1 MKITCPVITANR
13 FPSSMHLSLA
23 IGQAL
28 LIKDNENLPV
38 FSNSISFMS
47 DFSYPIYHFFKSIL
61 IQHFSFIL

>member
-38 FSNSISFMS
+38 FSNSCMS
-47 DFSYPIYHFFKSIL
+47 DFSYPIYDFLNAF
-61 IQHFSFIL
+61 